1 MENLYKLVH
10 QSQNTKIKIQTCLF
24 IFQIL
29 QAQNQLSDRYYRLL
43 YGLLLEEGVF
53 ATSLNEVFF
62 DLIFFSLK
70 EDQNLNRVRAFVKR
84 LL

>member
-10 QSQNTKIKIQTCLF
+10 HSQNSKIKIQTCLF

-29 QAQNQLSDRYYRLL
+29 QAQNQLSDRYFRLL
-43 YGLLLEEGVF
+43 YGMLLENDIF
-53 ATSLNEVFF
+53 TTSLNEVFF

-70 EDQNLNRVRAFVKR
+70 GWFLDKGANFRF
-84 LL
+84 